1 MKTLRRTFLATM
13 ALGGMTMSRAASSGV
28 ILYVRYRHQGDTSY
42 GVLDG
47 DTIRQIDGDLFETRR
62 ETGKTVKLSE
72 VKLLCPC
79 EPSKVIA
86 AGLNYKSHMDG
97 YPAPKRP
104 EIFLKSVS
112 SLVDPGGNIV
122 IPPGAKN
129 VHYEAELVIV
139 IGKKA
144 SRVSEVDAPDY
155 IFGYTCGNDVS
166 ERDWQGTT
174 IRRLDDRVYLLE
186 VHEAKA
192 TPDIEWWRAKASDTF
207 APVGPAIAVG
217 LDYNKSRISCRLN
230 GEEKQSQMIS
240 DLIFGPP
247 KIVSFVSQYMT
258 LLPGDVIFTGTPGS
272 TSAMKPG
279 DVVEVEID
287 GIGILKNTVTA

>member
-1 MKTLRRTFLATM
+1 M

>member
-72 VKLLCPC
+72 VKLLYPC
-79 EPSKVIA
+79 EPRTVLA
-86 AGLNYKSHMDG
+86 AGLNYKSHLAG
-97 YPAPKRP
+97 SPAPKRP
-104 EIFLKSVS
+104 PMFLKSVS
-112 SLVDPGGNIV
+112 SLVGPGENIV

-144 SRVSEVDAPDY
+144 RRVSVADAPDY

-166 ERDWQGTT
+166 ERDWQGTFL
-174 IRRLDDRVYLLE
+174 RALEDRIYLLE
-186 VHEAKA
+186 IHDGPA
-192 TPDIEWWRAKASDTF
+192 PDIQWWRAKASDTF
-207 APVGPAIAVG
+207 APLGPAIAVG

-230 GEEKQSQMIS
+230 GEEKQSQMVS

-247 KIVSFVSQYMT
+247 EIVSYASHYMT
-258 LLPGDVIFTGTPGS
+258 LVPGDVVFTGTPGS